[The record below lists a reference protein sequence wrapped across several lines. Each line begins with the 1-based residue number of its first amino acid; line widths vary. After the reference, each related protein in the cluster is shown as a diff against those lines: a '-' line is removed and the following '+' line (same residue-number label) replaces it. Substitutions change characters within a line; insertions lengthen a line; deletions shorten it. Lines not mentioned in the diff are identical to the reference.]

1 MTKYDIEWTFFFLKT
16 QQLTTKLKPWRT
28 RNKSYCSFLVQKKKD
43 DWNTW
48 AEVYHGI
55 WMSV

>member
-1 MTKYDIEWTFFFLKT
+1 MDFFFLKT